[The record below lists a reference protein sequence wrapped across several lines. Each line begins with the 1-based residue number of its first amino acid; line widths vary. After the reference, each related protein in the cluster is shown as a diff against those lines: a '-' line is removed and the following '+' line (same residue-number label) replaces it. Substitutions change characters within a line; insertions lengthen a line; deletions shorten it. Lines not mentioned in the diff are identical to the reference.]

1 MTVLDDALRPIAT
14 TLIAQFGASITLT
27 RLAPGVYDPAT
38 STTTPT
44 RTAAATKALVEDVK
58 GRELTEGLIE
68 AGDRKFYV
76 AAEALAF
83 EPTPA
88 DEIDTGDGRP
98 WIARVVRSHYSG
110 EQVAL
115 FEIIARQT

>member
-44 RTAAATKALVEDVK
+44 RTSTATKALVEDVK
-58 GRELTEGLIE
+58 GREIEGQIE

-76 AAEALAF
+76 AAEAIAF

-98 WIARVVRSHYSG
+98 WIAQVVRSHYSG

-115 FEIIARQT
+115 FEIIARQA